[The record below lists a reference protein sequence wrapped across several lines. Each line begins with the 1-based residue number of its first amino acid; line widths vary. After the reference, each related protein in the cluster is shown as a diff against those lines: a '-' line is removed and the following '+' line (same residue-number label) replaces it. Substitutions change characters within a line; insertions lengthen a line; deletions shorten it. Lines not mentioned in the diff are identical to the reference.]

1 VPASLELPSFSVPSK
16 TLPSVSLLLPNLTSL
31 PSIVVPAELPKVRQ
45 TASCQLIGCAIAQ
58 QRLQPLA
65 PLQARLPQVVCVMG

>member
-31 PSIVVPAELPKVRQ
+31 PSIVLPAEAPKVRSASS
-45 TASCQLIGCAIAQ
+45 TAA
-58 QRLQPLA
+58 
-65 PLQARLPQVVCVMG
+65 